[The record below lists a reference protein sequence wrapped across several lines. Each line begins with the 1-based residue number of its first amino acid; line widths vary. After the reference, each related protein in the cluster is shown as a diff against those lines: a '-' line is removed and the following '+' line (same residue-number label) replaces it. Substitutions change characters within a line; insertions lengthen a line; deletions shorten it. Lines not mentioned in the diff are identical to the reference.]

1 MKISRKIAN
10 IKPSPT
16 IAISSLAGE
25 MKKNGIDVINFSA
38 GQPDFP
44 TPENIKDAGIQAIRN
59 NHTKY
64 TPAPG
69 IPEIRDAICRK
80 LKRENDLEYTPD
92 QVIVSSGAKQSI
104 YLALQVLLEEGDEA
118 IIISPYWV
126 SYPPQ
131 VSLTGAKSVII
142 NTTIEND
149 FKTTAE
155 EIEKYITDKTQILI
169 LNSPNNPTGSLFTK
183 NELEEIAELCV
194 RKNIFI
200 VTDEIYEQLTYD
212 NQKAVSIASL
222 NDNVKQITLT
232 INGASK
238 SYSMTGWRLG
248 YAAGPKE
255 VVGGMSKL
263 QSQLDT
269 HAVSISQYA
278 TIEALDNGAE
288 STRKMRESFEERRK
302 YVVKRLNEIDGI
314 KTNVPKGAFYIFP
327 QVSAYYGKKHN
338 DTLINDSVSF
348 CKYMLEE
355 MKIALVPGVAF
366 GDDNCLRFSYA
377 VSMED
382 IKNGI
387 DRLEEGLKKLEG

>member
-1 MKISRKIAN
+1 MKISTKIKN

-25 MKKNGIDVINFSA
+25 MKRKGINVINFSA

-44 TPENIKDAGIQAIRN
+44 TPENIKEAGIQAIRN

-80 LKRENDLEYTPD
+80 LKRDNDLEYTPD
-92 QVIVSSGAKQSI
+92 QVIVSSGGKQSV
-104 YLALQVLLEEGDEA
+104 YLAMQVLLEEGDEA

-131 VSLTGAKSVII
+131 VSLTGAKPVII

-155 EIEKYITDKTQILI
+155 EIEKYIADKTQILI
-169 LNSPNNPTGSLFTK
+169 LNSPNNPTGSLFIK
-183 NELEEIAELCV
+183 DELEEIAELCV
-194 RKNIFI
+194 RKNIFV

-222 NDNVKQITLT
+222 NDDIKKITLT

-238 SYSMTGWRLG
+238 SFSMTGWRLG

-255 VVGGMSKL
+255 VVGAMTKL

-288 STRKMRESFEERRK
+288 STRKMRESFDERRK

-338 DTLINDSVSF
+338 GSLINDSVSF

-355 MKIALVPGVAF
+355 MKIALVPGSAF

-377 VSMED
+377 ASMED

>member
-1 MKISRKIAN
+1 MKISRKIKN

-25 MKKNGIDVINFSA
+25 MKRKGINVINFSA
-38 GQPDFP
+38 GQPDFH
-44 TPENIKDAGIQAIRN
+44 TPENIKEAGIQAIRN

-69 IPEIRDAICRK
+69 IPEIREAICRK
-80 LKRENDLEYTPD
+80 FKRDNDLEYTPD
-92 QVIVSSGAKQSI
+92 QVIVSAGGKQSV

-118 IIISPYWV
+118 IVISPYWV

-131 VSLTGAKSVII
+131 VSLTGAKPVII

-169 LNSPNNPTGSLFTK
+169 LNSPNNPTGSLFVK
-183 NELEEIAELCV
+183 NELEEIADLCV

-222 NDNVKQITLT
+222 NDDIKKITLT

-238 SYSMTGWRLG
+238 SFSMTGWRLG

-255 VVGGMSKL
+255 VVGGMTKL

-288 STRKMRESFEERRK
+288 STIKMRESFDERRK

-338 DTLINDSVSF
+338 GTLINDSVSF

-355 MKIALVPGVAF
+355 MKIALVPGSAF

-377 VSMED
+377 ASMED
-382 IKNGI
+382 ITNGI

>member
-1 MKISRKIAN
+1 MKISRKIKN

-25 MKKNGIDVINFSA
+25 MKRKGINVINFSA

-44 TPENIKDAGIQAIRN
+44 TPENIKEAGIQAIRN

-69 IPEIRDAICRK
+69 IPEIREAICRK

-92 QVIVSSGAKQSI
+92 RVIVSSGGKQSV

-131 VSLTGAKSVII
+131 VSLTGAKPVII

-155 EIEKYITDKTQILI
+155 KIEKYITDKTQILI

-183 NELEEIAELCV
+183 NELEEIADLCV
-194 RKNIFI
+194 RKNLFVI
-200 VTDEIYEQLTYD
+200 TDEIYEQLTYD
-212 NQKAVSIASL
+212 NQKAFSIASL
-222 NDNVKQITLT
+222 NDDIKKITLT

-238 SYSMTGWRLG
+238 SFSMTGWRLG

-255 VVGGMSKL
+255 VVGAMSKL

-288 STRKMRESFEERRK
+288 STRKMRESFDERRK

-355 MKIALVPGVAF
+355 MKIALVPGSAF

-377 VSMED
+377 ASMED

-387 DRLEEGLKKLEG
+387 GRLEEGLKKLEG

>member
-1 MKISRKIAN
+1 MKISRKITN

-25 MKKNGIDVINFSA
+25 MKRKGIDVINFSA

-44 TPENIKDAGIQAIRN
+44 TPENIKEAGIQAIRN

-92 QVIVSSGAKQSI
+92 QVIVSAGGKQSV
-104 YLALQVLLEEGDEA
+104 YLALQILLEEGDEA

-131 VSLTGAKSVII
+131 VSLTGAKPVII
-142 NTTIEND
+142 NTTLEND

-169 LNSPNNPTGSLFTK
+169 LNSPNNPTGSLFIK
-183 NELEEIAELCV
+183 NELEKIADLCV

-222 NDNVKQITLT
+222 NDDVKKITLT

-238 SYSMTGWRLG
+238 SFSMTGWRLG

-288 STRKMRESFEERRK
+288 STRKMRESFDERRK

-327 QVSAYYGKKHN
+327 QVSAHYGKKHN
-338 DTLINDSVSF
+338 DTIINDSVSF

-377 VSMED
+377 ASMED

>member
-1 MKISRKIAN
+1 MKISRKIKN

-25 MKKNGIDVINFSA
+25 MKRKGINVINFSA

-44 TPENIKDAGIQAIRN
+44 TPENIKEAGIQAIRN

-69 IPEIRDAICRK
+69 IPEIREAICRK
-80 LKRENDLEYTPD
+80 LKRENNLEYSPD

-104 YLALQVLLEEGDEA
+104 YLSLQVLLEEGDEA

-131 VSLTGAKSVII
+131 VSLTGAKPVII
-142 NTTIEND
+142 NTTIEDD

-155 EIEKYITDKTQILI
+155 EIEKHITDKTQILI

-183 NELEEIAELCV
+183 NELEEIADLCV
-194 RKNIFI
+194 RKNIFV

-222 NDNVKQITLT
+222 NDDIKQLTLT
-232 INGASK
+232 VNGASK

-255 VVGGMSKL
+255 VIGGMSKL

-269 HAVSISQYA
+269 HAMSISQYA

-288 STRKMRESFEERRK
+288 STRKMRESFDERRK

-314 KTNVPKGAFYIFP
+314 KTNVPRGAFYIFP
-327 QVSAYYGKKHN
+327 QVSAYYGKKYN
-338 DTLINDSVSF
+338 DTIINDSVSF

-355 MKIALVPGVAF
+355 MKIALVPGSAF

-377 VSMED
+377 ASIED

>member
-25 MKKNGIDVINFSA
+25 MKRKGIDVINFSA

-44 TPENIKDAGIQAIRN
+44 TPENIKEAGIQAIRN

-131 VSLTGAKSVII
+131 VELTGAKPVII
-142 NTTIEND
+142 NTTLEND

-155 EIEKYITDKTQILI
+155 EIEKYITDKTKVLI
-169 LNSPNNPTGSLFTK
+169 LNSPNNPTGSLFTI
-183 NELEEIAELCV
+183 NELEEIADLLV

-200 VTDEIYEQLTYD
+200 VTDEIYEQLIYD

-222 NDNVKQITLT
+222 NDDIKQLTLT
-232 INGASK
+232 VNGASK
-238 SYSMTGWRLG
+238 SYSMTGWRVG

-278 TIEALDNGAE
+278 AIEAFDNGAE
-288 STRKMRESFEERRK
+288 YTRKMRESFDERRK

-338 DTLINDSVSF
+338 DTPINDSVSF

-377 VSMED
+377 ASMED

>member
-1 MKISRKIAN
+1 MKISKKITN

-16 IAISSLAGE
+16 VGISSLAQE
-25 MKKNGIDVINFSA
+25 MKRNGIDVINFSA

-44 TPENIKDAGIQAIRN
+44 TPENIKEAGIQAIRN
-59 NHTKY
+59 NYTYY
-64 TPAPG
+64 TPVPG
-69 IPEIRDAICRK
+69 IPEIREAICRK

-92 QVIVSSGAKQSI
+92 QVIVSAGGKQSV

-118 IIISPYWV
+118 LIISPYWV

-131 VSLTGAKSVII
+131 VELTGAKPVII
-142 NTTIEND
+142 NTTLEND
-149 FKTTAE
+149 FKTDAE

-169 LNSPNNPTGSLFTK
+169 LNSPNNPTGSLFKK
-183 NELEEIAELCV
+183 NELEEIANLCV
-194 RKNIFI
+194 RKNIFV

-212 NQKAVSIASL
+212 NEKAVSIASL
-222 NDNVKQITLT
+222 NDDIKQITLT
-232 INGASK
+232 LNGASK
-238 SYSMTGWRLG
+238 SFSMTGWRVG

-288 STRKMRESFEERRK
+288 STRKMRESFDERRK

-327 QVSAYYGKKHN
+327 QVSAYYGKKYN
-338 DTLINDSVSF
+338 DTIINDSVSF

-355 MKIALVPGVAF
+355 MKIALVPGAAF
-366 GDDNCLRFSYA
+366 GDDRCLRFSYA
-377 VSMED
+377 ASMEN

>member
-1 MKISRKIAN
+1 MKISRKIKN

-25 MKKNGIDVINFSA
+25 MKRKGINVINFSA
-38 GQPDFP
+38 GQPDFH
-44 TPENIKDAGIQAIRN
+44 TPENIKEAGIQAIKN

-69 IPEIRDAICRK
+69 IPEIREAICRK
-80 LKRENDLEYTPD
+80 FKRDNDLEYTPD
-92 QVIVSSGAKQSI
+92 QVIVSAGGKQSV

-118 IIISPYWV
+118 IVISPYWV

-131 VSLTGAKSVII
+131 VSLTGAKPVII

-169 LNSPNNPTGSLFTK
+169 LNSPNNPTGSLFVK
-183 NELEEIAELCV
+183 NELEEIADLCV
-194 RKNIFI
+194 RKNIFV

-222 NDNVKQITLT
+222 NDDIKKITLT

-238 SYSMTGWRLG
+238 SFSMTGWRLG

-255 VVGGMSKL
+255 VVKGMTKL

-288 STRKMRESFEERRK
+288 STRKMRESFDERRK

-338 DTLINDSVSF
+338 GTLINDSVSF

-355 MKIALVPGVAF
+355 MKIALVPGSAF

-377 VSMED
+377 ASMED